1 MSKEGMGM
9 DEHPYRIYCAG
20 PLFNPKEREEMAAIA
35 TVLEDTG
42 YSVFLPQE
50 HGLKFAE
57 LLPTLTKKNITVEDG
72 AVMLNM
78 AIFSLDVF
86 EVVNSDGLILNMN
99 GRVPDEGAMVE
110 SGIAW
115 SHNKTVVIFKND
127 DRSLILGNCNPL
139 VMGLS
144 DFEFVDRYED
154 IPVAFERR
162 LTETRKVV
170 TSAFPLN
177 CETTKKNGQKISDYL
192 TQRRTY
198 DEITDLLLKLFGGI
212 SCQISRGLK
221 KNFPQTLGP
230 PLVPKEGM
238 DS

>member
-9 DEHPYRIYCAG
+9 DKHTYRVYCAG

-35 TVLEDTG
+35 TVLKNAG

-50 HGLKFAE
+50 DGLKFAE
-57 LLPTLTKKNITVEDG
+57 LLPTLTKKEIPVEDG
-72 AVMLNM
+72 MMMLNL

-86 EVVNSDGLILNMN
+86 EVVNSDGLVLNMN

-144 DFEFVDRYED
+144 DFEFVDKYED
-154 IPVAFERR
+154 IPVAFDRR
-162 LTETRKVV
+162 LTGPRKVAA
-170 TSAFPLN
+170 SAFPLN

-192 TQRRTY
+192 AQRRTK
-198 DEITDLLLKLFGGI
+198 DEITDLLVRLFGEI
-212 SCQISRGLK
+212 SCQISRGPK
-221 KNFPQTLGP
+221 KNFSQTFGP

-238 DS
+238 DN

>member
-35 TVLEDTG
+35 SVLEKAG
-42 YSVFLPQE
+42 YSVFLPQKD
-50 HGLKFAE
+50 GLKFAE
-57 LLPTLTKKNITVEDG
+57 LLPTLTKKNIPVEDG
-72 AVMLNM
+72 VVMLNM

-115 SHNKTVVIFKND
+115 SHNKTVLIFKND

-144 DFEFVDRYED
+144 DFKFVDKYED
-154 IPVAFERR
+154 IPVEFERR
-162 LTETRKVV
+162 LNETRKVV

-192 TQRRTY
+192 IRKRTN
-198 DEITDLLLKLFGGI
+198 DEITELLVRLFGKI
-212 SCQISRGLK
+212 SC
-221 KNFPQTLGP
+221 
-230 PLVPKEGM
+230 
-238 DS
+238 